1 MGVFTDIDRTL
12 GLAASVKL
20 VKIRDKYR
28 ESGALDAEDFLYLIN
43 QTARYE
49 TIDKRLSQDSYK
61 ISKEYADLDFEISE
75 LMKDMMRELN
85 HVRFSQLN
93 EKKEYHFELSVV
105 RMNQGS
111 RASYYEWMNELEEGC
126 NDIRRLQENFDSN
139 GDAIKVIGTF
149 YSLKRDYNLDVTI
162 TAETD
167 KDELK
172 QRVKALIAEKLQE
185 ENTLIQ
191 RRLKEFDVIS

>member
-85 HVRFSQLN
+85 HVCFSQLN
-93 EKKEYHFELSVV
+93 EKKEYHFELCRV
-105 RMNQGS
+105 RMNRGS
-111 RASYYEWMNELEEGC
+111 RVSYSQWMNELDFGC
-126 NDIRRLQENFDSN
+126 NDVRELQENFDAN

-149 YSLKRDYNLDVTI
+149 SSLKRDYNLDITI

-172 QRVKALIAEKLQE
+172 QRVKALIAEKLKV
-185 ENTLIQ
+185 ENELIQ
-191 RRLKEFDVIS
+191 QRLKEFDDIS

>member
-12 GLAASVKL
+12 GLNASTRL

-28 ESGALDAEDFLYLIN
+28 ESGAVDAEDFRYLIN

-85 HVRFSQLN
+85 HVCFSQLN
-93 EKKEYHFELSVV
+93 EKKEYHFELCLV
-105 RMNQGS
+105 RMNSGFRVS
-111 RASYYEWMNELEEGC
+111 FSELMNELDFGC
-126 NDIRRLQENFDSN
+126 SDIRRLQENFDAN

-149 YSLKRDYNLDVTI
+149 TALKRDYNLDITV

-167 KDELK
+167 KAELK
-172 QRVKALIAEKLQE
+172 QRVKVLVAEKLRE
-185 ENTLIQ
+185 ENALIQ
-191 RRLKEFDVIS
+191 RRMKEFDDID

>member
-1 MGVFTDIDRTL
+1 MGVYTDIDRTL

-28 ESGALDAEDFLYLIN
+28 ESGTLDAEDFLYLIN

-49 TIDKRLSQDSYK
+49 TIEKRLEQDSYK

-75 LMKDMMRELN
+75 LMKDLMRELN
-85 HVRFSQLN
+85 HVCFSQLN
-93 EKKEYHFELSVV
+93 EKKEYHHELCRV
-105 RMNQGS
+105 RMNRGS
-111 RASYYEWMNELEEGC
+111 RVSYSQWMNELDFGC
-126 NDIRRLQENFDSN
+126 NDIRRLQENFDAN

-149 YSLKRDYNLDVTI
+149 SSLKRDYNLDITI

-172 QRVKALIAEKLQE
+172 QRVKLLIAEKLQK
-185 ENTLIQ
+185 ENEQIQ
-191 RRLKEFDVIS
+191 QRLKEFDVIS